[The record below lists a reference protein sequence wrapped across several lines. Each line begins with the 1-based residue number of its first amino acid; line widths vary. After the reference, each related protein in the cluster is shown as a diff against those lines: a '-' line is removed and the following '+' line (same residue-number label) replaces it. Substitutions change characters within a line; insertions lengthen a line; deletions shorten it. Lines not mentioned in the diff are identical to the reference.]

1 MQDFIAAFP
10 EQWRQVVG
18 VLLAPIAWIPRTHD
32 VLLDFFLQSPSVWVA
47 TAKFL
52 LLLFPAALGV
62 AAIWCTQLS
71 IYTLPFRS
79 ARLQFASALLL
90 TWWDAARAV
99 WLYWMGLV
107 RLVAVVAGWL
117 VVLGGFLVRTVV
129 AAVRHLAMMPFT
141 ISGRMAERYFQ
152 PGVPWVATIALV
164 VWCLLEA
171 ALLSLVLHVPVTE
184 IFVDLSQTPAVARF
198 TGPVLFMLVF
208 PLVLGSFAC
217 AQALVDAIRSRQP
230 KYLGQ
235 MLGVEVCVAFFEVV
249 FLYREL
255 AAAIAPWLVE
265 RPAMVIAA
273 AAGGWLGVRALTWFL
288 SGQSG
293 TAPLTALIWRQ
304 PLPSTE
310 ARVVAAARTADSDAW
325 WEAPLRDFKNEVDWL
340 HARSDRLLEY
350 LALPVLHVLA
360 AAVNFGLVL
369 VASRPVFQL
378 PFNHLEEIPETRTI
392 LTELHLQPRK
402 P

>member
-1 MQDFIAAFP
+1 M
-10 EQWRQVVG
+10 
-18 VLLAPIAWIPRTHD
+18 
-32 VLLDFFLQSPSVWVA
+32 WVA
-47 TAKFL
+47 TAKFV

-141 ISGRMAERYFQ
+141 MSGRIAERYFQ

-198 TGPVLFMLVF
+198 TGPVLFMVIF

-217 AQALVDAIRSRQP
+217 AQALVDAVRSRQP
-230 KYLGQ
+230 NYLGQ
-235 MLGVEVCVAFFEVV
+235 MLGVEVCVAYIEVV
-249 FLYREL
+249 
-255 AAAIAPWLVE
+255 
-265 RPAMVIAA
+265 
-273 AAGGWLGVRALTWFL
+273 
-288 SGQSG
+288 
-293 TAPLTALIWRQ
+293 
-304 PLPSTE
+304 
-310 ARVVAAARTADSDAW
+310 
-325 WEAPLRDFKNEVDWL
+325 
-340 HARSDRLLEY
+340 
-350 LALPVLHVLA
+350 
-360 AAVNFGLVL
+360 
-369 VASRPVFQL
+369 
-378 PFNHLEEIPETRTI
+378 
-392 LTELHLQPRK
+392 LQ
-402 P
+402 